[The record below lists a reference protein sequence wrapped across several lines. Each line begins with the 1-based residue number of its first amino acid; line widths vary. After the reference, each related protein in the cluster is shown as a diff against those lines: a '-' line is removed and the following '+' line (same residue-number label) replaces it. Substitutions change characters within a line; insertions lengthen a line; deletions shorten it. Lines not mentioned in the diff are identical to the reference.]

1 MSKTIKDYED
11 EKALEEKLKLE
22 RELSNKFYARK
33 EVEYVLVWAGAIV
46 VGALLVAI
54 ANSVLK

>member
-11 EKALEEKLKLE
+11 EKALDEKLKLE

-33 EVEYVLVWAGAIV
+33 
-46 VGALLVAI
+46 
-54 ANSVLK
+54 